1 MSELLHLQRWMADA
15 VMQPLTSS
23 YHMRRQP
30 GGRSLKQQI
39 TDVIKPNDRLSSF
52 ERLEIY
58 NRQYWF
64 RVLDSFAE
72 DFPGLRAIVGAAAF
86 DRIAIAYISQCPSRS
101 YTLGALGSRL
111 GSWMLA
117 NPGLLGDR
125 KKLALEMA
133 RLEWAHIAAFEAAE
147 HPVLATAEGIDGS
160 ARLKLQPYLHL
171 VHFHYPVDD
180 LLLAVREAENNGG
193 LSPQRRRQLLRDLAP
208 GPIYLAVHRAEL
220 SVHYKRLDPEAFRL
234 LRSIQRGASLGDGVE
249 AAFKGCKIPAD
260 HWPHLIERWFAN
272 WMELCWFC
280 AQSAAQ
286 SRNDLKSCGKVI

>member
-1 MSELLHLQRWMADA
+1 MAD
-15 VMQPLTSS
+15 VIMQPLTRD
-23 YHMRRQP
+23 YRMRHHA
-30 GGRSLKQQI
+30 GGRSVKQQI
-39 TDVIKPNDRLSSF
+39 KDVIKRNDRLSSF

-193 LSPQRRRQLLRDLAP
+193 LSPQKRRQLLRDLTS
-208 GPIYLAVHRAEL
+208 GSVYLAVHRAEF

-234 LRSIQRGASLGDGVE
+234 LRSIQRGAPLEEAVE
-249 AAFKGCKIPAD
+249 AGFKGNRISAEQ
-260 HWPHLIERWFAN
+260 WPHLIEGWFAN
-272 WMELCWFC
+272 WMELGWFC
-280 AQSAAQ
+280 A
-286 SRNDLKSCGKVI
+286 

>member
-1 MSELLHLQRWMADA
+1 MSELLHLQRWMAA
-15 VMQPLTSS
+15 VVMQPLTRS
-23 YHMRRQP
+23 YRMRHQV
-30 GGRSLKQQI
+30 GGRSVKQQI

-58 NRQYWF
+58 NRQYWL

-72 DFPGLRAIVGAAAF
+72 DFPGLRAVVGAAAF
-86 DRIAIAYISQCPSRS
+86 DQIAIAYLSQCPSRS
-101 YTLGALGSRL
+101 YTLAALGSRL
-111 GSWMLA
+111 ASWMSA
-117 NPGLLGDR
+117 NPRLLGDR
-125 KKLALEMA
+125 KKLSLEMA
-133 RLEWAHIAAFEAAE
+133 KLEWAHIAAFEAAE
-147 HPVLATAEGIDGS
+147 HPALATADGIDGNT
-160 ARLKLQPYLHL
+160 RLKLQPYLHL
-171 VHFHYPVDD
+171 FHFHYPVDD

-193 LSPQRRRQLLRDLAP
+193 LSLQKRRQLLRDLAS
-208 GPIYLAVHRAEL
+208 GPVYLAVHRSEF

-234 LRSIQRGASLGDGVE
+234 LRSIQRGASLADGVE

>member
-1 MSELLHLQRWMADA
+1 MSELLHLQRWMADV
-15 VMQPLTSS
+15 VMRPLTRSNR
-23 YHMRRQP
+23 MRRQA
-30 GGRSLKQQI
+30 GGRSAKKQI

-72 DFPGLRAIVGAAAF
+72 DFSGLRAVLGAAAF

-101 YTLGALGSRL
+101 YTLGALGSRF

-147 HPVLATAEGIDGS
+147 HPALATAEGIDGS
-160 ARLKLQPYLHL
+160 TRLKLQPYLHL
-171 VHFHYPVDD
+171 FHFHYPLDD
-180 LLLAVREAENNGG
+180 LLLAVRRAENNGG
-193 LSPQRRRQLLRDLAP
+193 LSPQRRRQLLRDLVP
-208 GPIYLAVHRAEL
+208 GPIYLAVHRAEF

-234 LRSIQRGASLGDGVE
+234 LRSIQRGESLGESVE
-249 AAFKGCKIPAD
+249 AAFKGSRVPVD
-260 HWPHLIERWFAN
+260 DWPHLIEGWFAN
-272 WMELCWFC
+272 WMELGWFC
-280 AQSAAQ
+280 S
-286 SRNDLKSCGKVI
+286 